1 MSHSGGF
8 PWIDQKDVHSRHMGE
23 GVLTPGSR
31 AGSTLTATT
40 WRRMCYLISR
50 GGRTTQPPRRAETQ
64 AGWPALPQAWWKRLI
79 GRGQLRGC
87 LNSGQWSEKVRMSPE
102 WPIPHRDTCTMSAQ
116 APSVPTRIDLEGGWT
131 GLTGPRQREVCV
143 CGQACMHSCAPATQ
157 CGQEA
162 SSETNTLHVLY
173 QICRCHTA
181 VGDDGK

>member
-1 MSHSGGF
+1 MSGRLCSEDLDLSKLPTPAMQLLQRQGLGS
-8 PWIDQKDVHSRHMGE
+8 PEEKDQKDVHSRHMGE

-116 APSVPTRIDLEGGWT
+116 APSVPTRILK
-131 GLTGPRQREVCV
+131 VA
-143 CGQACMHSCAPATQ
+143 GQ
-157 CGQEA
+157 G
-162 SSETNTLHVLY
+162 
-173 QICRCHTA
+173 
-181 VGDDGK
+181 